1 VDGSDVGFRMD
12 FSCHRAVDLSFLRRL
27 YRAHDRRGWSFYVH
41 GAASPRQRR
50 DKSASPG
57 LEELREQVKK
67 QAAAR

>member
-1 VDGSDVGFRMD
+1 
-12 FSCHRAVDLSFLRRL
+12 
-27 YRAHDRRGWSFYVH
+27 VH